1 MVAAA
6 ELVAAQEVGADD
18 AAVGLGDEDRPARP
32 RPIGDSVRLAHVA
45 RQREGFAGAN
55 DRLQDGPDG
64 GLVGRGGGADQQ
76 RGVHGAFLLEQ
87 ELFCYHWRPKVEAA
101 SP

>member
-6 ELVAAQEVGADD
+6 ELVSAQEVGADD
-18 AAVGLGDEDRPARP
+18 AAVRLGDKDCPARP
-32 RPIGDSVRLAHVA
+32 SPIADSVRLAHVG
-45 RQREGFAGAN
+45 RQREGLAGAN
-55 DRLQDGPDG
+55 GRLQDGPDS
-64 GLVGRGGGADQQ
+64 GLVGRAGGADQQ